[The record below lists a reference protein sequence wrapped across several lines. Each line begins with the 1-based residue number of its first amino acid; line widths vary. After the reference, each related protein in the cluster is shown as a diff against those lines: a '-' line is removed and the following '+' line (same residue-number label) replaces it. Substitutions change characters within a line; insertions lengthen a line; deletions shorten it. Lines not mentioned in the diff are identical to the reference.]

1 MPFITFFYKL
11 KNDNTKY
18 YGKFVSNYIS
28 DDHGGLDREMKSIV
42 VYGINLLNLSKQTEM
57 TITIDD
63 VSLGILSFSDHSYIP
78 TYSSDDEIVM
88 FDFYYDDSVGYS
100 TGKNIYVNQQ
110 RVYPN

>member
-28 DDHGGLDREMKSIV
+28 DDHSGLDREMKSIV
-42 VYGINLLNLSKQTEM
+42 VYGINLLNLITM
-57 TITIDD
+57 TINITIDD
-63 VSLGILSFSDHSYIP
+63 VSLGILSFSDHSHIP
-78 TYSSDDEIVM
+78 TYSSDDEIEM

-100 TGKNIYVNQQ
+100 TGKKIYVNQQ
-110 RVYPN
+110 RVYPS

>member
-1 MPFITFFYKL
+1 MPFITFFYRL

-28 DDHGGLDREMKSIV
+28 DDHDGLDREMKSNV
-42 VYGINLLNLSKQTEM
+42 VYGINLLNLM
-57 TITIDD
+57 TITVVD

-78 TYSSDDEIVM
+78 TYSSDDEIEM

-100 TGKNIYVNQQ
+100 TVKKIYVNQQ
-110 RVYPN
+110 RVYPS